1 MFGESSSQP
10 LVFTIVS
17 ILPST
22 QPRRGTTGDVELRTE
37 PRTLPLS
44 DFMSFREYSGLLS
57 LAAAEFQGDCANLLV

>member
-10 LVFTIVS
+10 LVFTVVS

-22 QPRRGTTGDVELRTE
+22 QPRRGTTGDVE
-37 PRTLPLS
+37 PSTLPLS

-57 LAAAEFQGDCANLLV
+57 LAAAEFQGDCANLLVV